1 LSWKL
6 ELSEAPKQPIIFSFE
21 NAPKKSGNQQVIRE
35 NQDFDQ

>member
-1 LSWKL
+1 VN
-6 ELSEAPKQPIIFSFE
+6 APFPVVQPIIFSFE